1 MGHCNTHSFNDMAY
15 LGAHPMYQV
24 LYSGYDTLDIAFS
37 GAFPHTVLESLEAAR
52 TDAESFEKDQP
63 AQIGPDNVPV
73 LVKSNGRRGGFR
85 YVFDNGPTGA
95 IFAAK
100 KNTDPKQWNLF
111 VSIRALRLLTLGY
124 TGTKEWLHET
134 LAAMGFQITEI
145 SVNRID
151 YAVDILAPKFKLDI
165 ANFIAPAQAKARP
178 YWSKENWIEN
188 EINAPKA
195 VLRGRRF
202 ESVTIGTMPNRQ
214 VIVYDKRRAA
224 LDKREL
230 YWFDAWG
237 LDKDDPSAQVWRI
250 EIRAGR
256 DALAK
261 LTNTKR
267 PYEVIEAVAK
277 KFFIKAAEEIRYLE
291 SLSEQRNISRVP
303 SHPIWTLL
311 KDTLMSL
318 PTSPTPPLLE
328 ARALEMLR
336 RQRLDMAIK
345 QGCGNL
351 VNALILDGISPEN
364 VATYF
369 IHYVPKIAE
378 TYQSEIGEKN
388 FLLKSHEVHL
398 RSKFLLPT

>member
-1 MGHCNTHSFNDMAY
+1 
-15 LGAHPMYQV
+15 MYQV

-63 AQIGPDNVPV
+63 AEIGPDNVPV
-73 LVKSNGRRGGFR
+73 LVKPTGRRGGFR
-85 YVFDNGPTGA
+85 YVFDNGPAGA

-100 KNTDPKQWNLF
+100 KNSDPKQWNLF
-111 VSIRALRLLTLGY
+111 VSVRALRLLTLGY
-124 TGTKEWLHET
+124 TGTKKWLHET
-134 LAAMGFQITEI
+134 LVAMGFQITEI
-145 SVNRID
+145 SINRID
-151 YAVDILAPKFKLDI
+151 FAVDILAPKFKLDI

-178 YWSKENWIEN
+178 YWSKENWIES
-188 EINAPKA
+188 ETSAPKS

-214 VIVYDKRRAA
+214 IIVYDKRRAA

-237 LDKDDPSAQVWRI
+237 LDKNDPAAQVWRI

-261 LTNTKR
+261 LTPTKR
-267 PYEVIEAVAK
+267 PYESIEAVAK
-277 KFFIKAAEEIRYLE
+277 GFFIKAAEEIRYLE
-291 SLSEQRNISRVP
+291 ETNEQKNISRVP
-303 SHPIWTLL
+303 SHAMWRLL
-311 KDTLMSL
+311 QDTLTNL

-369 IHYVPKIAE
+369 THYIQKISE

-388 FLLKSHEVHL
+388 FLIKSHEVHS
-398 RSKFLLPT
+398 RSKFLFPLNTE

>member
-1 MGHCNTHSFNDMAY
+1 
-15 LGAHPMYQV
+15 MYQV

-52 TDAESFEKDQP
+52 SDAESFEKEQP

-73 LVKSNGRRGGFR
+73 LVKPNGRRGGFR

-111 VSIRALRLLTLGY
+111 VSVRALRLLTLGY

-151 YAVDILAPKFKLDI
+151 FAVDILAPTFKLDI

-178 YWSKENWIEN
+178 YWSKENSIEN
-188 EINAPKA
+188 EVNAPKS
-195 VLRGRRF
+195 VLRGRHF

-237 LDKDDPSAQVWRI
+237 LDKNDPAAQVWRI
-250 EIRAGR
+250 ELRAGR
-256 DALAK
+256 DALTK
-261 LTNTKR
+261 LSIKR
-267 PYEVIEAVAK
+267 PFESIDAVAK
-277 KFFIKAAEEIRYLE
+277 DFFIKASEEIRYLDG
-291 SLSEQRNISRVP
+291 SSEQKNISRVP
-303 SHPIWTLL
+303 SHAMWTLL
-311 KDTLMSL
+311 QDTLANL
-318 PTSPTPPLLE
+318 PINPTPPLME
-328 ARALEMLR
+328 VRALEMLR
-336 RQRLDMAIK
+336 RQRIDMATK
-345 QGCGNL
+345 QGFGNL
-351 VNALILDGISPEN
+351 INALVLRGISPDEITKN
-364 VATYF
+364 F
-369 IHYVPKIAE
+369 KQLIEEKIAE
-378 TYQSEIGEKN
+378 YLRDFPQSTITRKAQNAHQRIKMLMPDYEN
-388 FLLKSHEVHL
+388 
-398 RSKFLLPT
+398 

>member
-1 MGHCNTHSFNDMAY
+1 
-15 LGAHPMYQV
+15 MYQV

-37 GAFPHTVLESLEAAR
+37 GAFPNAVLEILEAAR
-52 TDAESFEKDQP
+52 TDAESFEKEQP

-73 LVKSNGRRGGFR
+73 LVKPNGRRGGFR

-111 VSIRALRLLTLGY
+111 VSVRALRLLTLGY
-124 TGTKEWLHET
+124 TGTKNWLHET

-151 YAVDILAPKFKLDI
+151 FAVDILAPTFKLDI

-178 YWSKENWIEN
+178 YWSKENWTEN
-188 EINAPKA
+188 EVNAPKS
-195 VLRGRRF
+195 VLRGRRI

-237 LDKDDPSAQVWRI
+237 LDKNDPSAQVWRI

-256 DALAK
+256 DSLSK
-261 LTNTKR
+261 LTIKR
-267 PYEVIEAVAK
+267 PYESVEAVAK
-277 KFFIKAAEEIRYLE
+277 GFFIKAAEEIRYVDE
-291 SLSEQRNISRVP
+291 SRNQKNITRVP
-303 SHPIWTLL
+303 SHAIWNVLQATL
-311 KDTLMSL
+311 KSL
-318 PTSPTPPLLE
+318 PLNPPPPLTE
-328 ARALEMLR
+328 GHAIEMLR
-336 RQRLDMAIK
+336 RQRIDMAIK
-345 QGCGNL
+345 QGFGNL
-351 VNALILDGISPEN
+351 LNALVLDGLSPEEIGAN
-364 VATYF
+364 FESYIERCAMAYQSDLGKE
-369 IHYVPKIAE
+369 KISTRAE
-378 TYQSEIGEKN
+378 T
-388 FLLKSHEVHL
+388 LKVKQ
-398 RSKFLLPT
+398 KFLISHLEDI

>member
-1 MGHCNTHSFNDMAY
+1 
-15 LGAHPMYQV
+15 MYQV

-52 TDAESFEKDQP
+52 TDAESFEKEQP

-73 LVKSNGRRGGFR
+73 LVKPNGRRGGFR

-111 VSIRALRLLTLGY
+111 VSVRALRLLTLGY

-151 YAVDILAPKFKLDI
+151 FAVDILAPEFKLDI

-178 YWSKENWIEN
+178 YWSKENWIES
-188 EINAPKA
+188 ETNAPKS

-214 VIVYDKRRAA
+214 IIVYDKRRAA

-237 LDKDDPSAQVWRI
+237 LDKNDPSAQVWRI

-261 LTNTKR
+261 LTIKR
-267 PYEVIEAVAK
+267 PFEFVEAVAK
-277 KFFIKAAEEIRYLE
+277 NFFIKAADEIRYIE
-291 SLSEQRNISRVP
+291 KSSEQKNISRIP
-303 SHPIWTLL
+303 SHAIWILLQSTLEN
-311 KDTLMSL
+311 L
-318 PTSPTPPLLE
+318 PTNPSPPLIE
-328 ARALEMLR
+328 SRALEMLR
-336 RQRLDMAIK
+336 RQRLDMATK

-351 VNALILDGISPEN
+351 INALILDGMAPEKI
-364 VATYF
+364 VANF
-369 IHYVPKIAE
+369 EIYVGRVAME
-378 TYQSEIGEKN
+378 YRRELGEKN
-388 FLLKSHEVHL
+388 FLTKSQEIL
-398 RSKFLLPT
+398 ARTKFFLQP